1 MDKKTQEVEDE
12 QKKAKDAA
20 AIWYPANFGEPPFPE
35 LGPLSEDKIVREFQE
50 NLTNNP
56 TISIAVAAIQTL
68 TSVIKK
74 SGALTMMGL
83 QVELAAA
90 ADSLKA
96 CNKSAIS
103 LAAGCELFNRYVTRV
118 TDNQNNQ
125 NYQECKA
132 RIIERGEWFLSE
144 SLKYRKQ
151 IAHLADRFIRTDKVI
166 MLHGY
171 SRVINACCLFAAEQ
185 GKLFDVVVTEGR
197 PDFSGFRTA
206 KELVKAGIPV
216 TVILDSAVGYYM
228 EKVDAVL
235 LGAEG
240 VVENGGI
247 INKIGSY
254 QIAVV
259 AKVFNKPVY
268 VAAESYKFARMFPLN
283 QEDVAGK
290 ISINKDPSLKVSS
303 PSVDYTPPEFITLL
317 FTDLGVLTP
326 SAVSDELIKLYY

>member
-1 MDKKTQEVEDE
+1 MEPLKLVEEKKIATQESVKWHAE
-12 QKKAKDAA
+12 
-20 AIWYPANFGEPPFPE
+20 N
-35 LGPLSEDKIVREFQE
+35 LSETRKSDLSETAIVQEFQDCI
-50 NLTNNP
+50 TNNP
-56 TISIAVAAIQTL
+56 TISVAVAAIQTL
-68 TSVIKK
+68 TSVIRRSK
-74 SGALTMMGL
+74 ALTMMGL

-103 LAAGCELFNRYVTRV
+103 LSAGCELFNRYVTRASL
-118 TDNQNNQ
+118 DNP

-132 RIIERGEWFLSE
+132 RIIERGEWFSSE

-151 IAHLADRFIRTDKVI
+151 IANLADRFIRTEKVL

-171 SRVINACCLFAAEQ
+171 SRVINACCLHAAEQ

-235 LGAEG
+235 MGAEG

-268 VAAESYKFARMFPLN
+268 IAAESYKFARMFPLN

-290 ISINKDPSLKVSS
+290 ISINQDPSLKVNS
-303 PSVDYTPPEFITLL
+303 PQVDYTPPEFITLL

>member
-1 MDKKTQEVEDE
+1 MDAKERKKPERKKPPATPSQWHVENLSGALDV
-12 QKKAKDAA
+12 
-20 AIWYPANFGEPPFPE
+20 GS
-35 LGPLSEDKIVREFQE
+35 LSEDVIVREFQE
-50 NLTNNP
+50 CLAHNP
-56 TISIAVAAIQTL
+56 TISVAVAAIQTL

-74 SGALTMMGL
+74 SSALTMMGL

-103 LAAGCELFNRYVTRV
+103 LAAGCELFNRYVTRASS
-118 TDNQNNQ
+118 DNP
-125 NYQECKA
+125 NYQECKS
-132 RIIERGEWFLSE
+132 RIIERGEWFSNE

-151 IAHLADRFIRTDKVI
+151 IAHLADRFIRTEKVL

-171 SRVINACCLFAAEQ
+171 SRVVNACCLYAAEQ
-185 GKLFDVVVTEGR
+185 GKAFDVVVTEGR
-197 PDFSGFRTA
+197 PDFSGLRTA

-216 TVILDSAVGYYM
+216 TVILDSAVGFYM
-228 EKVDAVL
+228 EKVDLVL

-283 QEDVAGK
+283 QDDVAGK
-290 ISINKDPSLKVSS
+290 VHINTDPTLAVNL
-303 PSVDYTPPEFITLL
+303 PLVDYTPPEFITLL